1 MIGLPQRQR
10 QPDLLNLQHLLL
22 PCCFMSSRISMI
34 GMDGRTATERAA
46 SMRKK
51 ITGFVIN

>member
-1 MIGLPQRQR
+1 MGFPQRQR

-34 GMDGRTATERAA
+34 GMDGRTVTERAA